1 MHASAPN
8 LGNLHAGN
16 PDAAGRPALPAQ
28 AVSLDVLHEKYAR
41 GDERSIDDV
50 RLRIARAL
58 AALEP
63 GPQRAEHERRFL
75 WAQQQGFVPAGR
87 IAAAA
92 GLGLRATLINCFVQ
106 PVGDAISGSDDGLPG
121 IYTALLEAAETM
133 RRGGGVGYDFSA
145 IRPLGSKVRGT
156 ASRASGPVS
165 YMEVFDASCR
175 TVESAGARR
184 GAQMGVLRIDHPD
197 IERFIAAK
205 DGGRLTNFNLS
216 VGVTDDFMRAVE
228 ADAAFDLVHAA
239 EPGDEDQAAGARR
252 RDDGLWVY
260 RSVRARA
267 LWESIMAST
276 YDHAEPGVLFVDR
289 MNRENNLWYAEELR
303 ATNPCGEQPLPPYGC
318 CDLGSLNLTAFVE
331 APFTHEARLDFGRLH
346 AVATVGVRMLDLVLD
361 ATAWPLPQQAA
372 EARAK
377 RRIGLGFL
385 GLGSALVMLG
395 LRYDSEEG
403 RAMAAR
409 IAAALRDSA
418 YAAST
423 ALAREK
429 GAFPLFDADKYL
441 DGAFTA
447 RLPEALREA
456 IRRDGIRNSHLL
468 SIAPTG
474 TISLAFADN
483 ASNGIEP
490 PYAWTYQRKKRTLEG
505 GTRSYRVA
513 DHAWRLYHALQGRA
527 EDAVADGAPLPPQFV
542 GALEMRALD
551 HLRMVEAVQPY
562 IDTAI
567 SKTVNVPA
575 EYPYDDFR
583 DLYLEAW
590 RAGLKGL
597 ATYRPNAVLGSVLST
612 QAPAS
617 APAPAPSPPPA
628 PPAAD
633 DDPLRKRFERRP
645 LGELESVTSKIEYS
659 TQEGRKSA
667 YLTVSFL
674 PAGGTWEGRPVTI
687 ERPFEFFMPANQR
700 TGGHQWITASMR
712 LLSMVARAGGPIAR
726 ALADMREVVWEK
738 GPVRC
743 GLLTREDGAQAPVYH
758 DSEVAAVAFML
769 QRILIRRGFL
779 DEQGNQVP
787 VGELARRF
795 AGRAA
800 PFAAPFA
807 APLAAPFV
815 PPSPALAPALAQA
828 ADADPAEAPGVLPI
842 TGGAKCPEC
851 GARALRKVDG
861 CTRCASCHYVGECG

>member
-1 MHASAPN
+1 MERATSMNAPDSP
-8 LGNLHAGN
+8 AGS
-16 PDAAGRPALPAQ
+16 LPAQ
-28 AVSLDVLHEKYAR
+28 EVSLDVLCEKYAK
-41 GDERSIDDV
+41 GDERTIADV
-50 RLRIARAL
+50 QGRIARAL

-63 GPQRAEHERRFL
+63 APQRADCERRFL

-87 IAAAA
+87 IASAA
-92 GLGLRATLINCFVQ
+92 GLGLSATLINCFVQ
-106 PVGDAISGSDDGLPG
+106 PVGDAISGTSDGLPG
-121 IYTALLEAAETM
+121 IYTALSEAAETM

-145 IRPLGSKVRGT
+145 IRPFGSKVAGT

-205 DGGRLTNFNLS
+205 DTGRLTNFNIS
-216 VGVTDDFMRAVE
+216 VGVTDAFMRAVE
-228 ADAAFDLVHAA
+228 ADQSFALVHAA
-239 EPGDEDQAAGARR
+239 EPGDEDLAAGAGRGE
-252 RDDGLWVY
+252 DGAWVY
-260 RSVRARA
+260 REVRARE
-267 LWESIMAST
+267 LWERIMRST
-276 YDHAEPGVLFVDR
+276 YGHAEPGVLFIDR
-289 MNRENNLWYAEELR
+289 MNAENNLWYAEQLR

-318 CDLGSLNLTAFVE
+318 CDLGSLNLTAFVD
-331 APFTHEARLDFGRLH
+331 AAFTPQARLDFARLREVA
-346 AVATVGVRMLDLVLD
+346 AVAVRMLDLVLD
-361 ATAWPLPQQAA
+361 ATQWPLPQQAA

-385 GLGSALVMLG
+385 GLGSALAMLG
-395 LRYDSEEG
+395 LRYDADDG

-409 IAAALRDSA
+409 IATELRDAA
-418 YAAST
+418 YAASI

-429 GAFPLFDADKYL
+429 GAFPLFDADRYL
-441 DGAFTA
+441 QGQFIG
-447 RLPEALREA
+447 RLPPALRDA
-456 IRRDGIRNSHLL
+456 IRTHGIRNSHLL

-490 PYAWTYQRKKRTLEG
+490 PYSWTYQRKKRTADG
-505 GTRSYRVA
+505 GTRSYEVA
-513 DHAWRLYHALQGRA
+513 DHAWRRYRQLHGEAALPA
-527 EDAVADGAPLPPQFV
+527 SFV
-542 GALEMRALD
+542 TALEMRALD
-551 HLRMVEAVQPY
+551 HLRMVEAVQPF

-567 SKTVNVPA
+567 SKTVNVP
-575 EYPYDDFR
+575 EDYPYDDFR

-597 ATYRPNAVLGSVLST
+597 ATYRPNAVLGSVLSV
-612 QAPAS
+612 AS
-617 APAPAPSPPPA
+617 VVDSPPPA
-628 PPAAD
+628 VEPAPD
-633 DDPLRKRFERRP
+633 DDPLRKRFEHRP

-674 PAGGTWEGRPVTI
+674 RAEGMHEGRLVTV

-743 GLLTREDGAQAPVYH
+743 GHITREDGVRVPVYH
-758 DSEVAAVAFML
+758 DSEVAAIAFML
-769 QRILIRRGFL
+769 QRMLIRRGFL
-779 DEQGNQVP
+779 DQQGNQVP
-787 VGELARRF
+787 VAQ
-795 AGRAA
+795 
-800 PFAAPFA
+800 
-807 APLAAPFV
+807 
-815 PPSPALAPALAQA
+815 LAQRLGQRMQGA
-828 ADADPAEAPGVLPI
+828 GPQLQAETEAEPPPVMN
-842 TGGAKCPEC
+842 GAKCPEC
-851 GARALRKVDG
+851 GALALRKVDG
-861 CTRCASCHYVGECG
+861 CSRCASCHYVGECG